1 MSNLTACQT
10 IAQWVAE
17 FDLDHVPVAAR
28 TAAMQSWVDVLGCMV
43 GGQTIE
49 AVGKVRT
56 LTLNE
61 YGEGPCRIAGMD
73 HTTSATGAALTNG
86 AAAHALDYDDT
97 SYAGV
102 VHASATIAAAVL
114 AASDHADTDGRTVFT
129 AFIAGSE
136 AEYAFGRA
144 ASNQIF
150 MDGWWTTSVFGGLGA
165 AAGASKALGLNTEQ
179 TALAISHALCRAS
192 GLRIANGTEAK
203 FVGNGQVAALGI
215 TSAQFGEAGISAP
228 LDALE
233 GVNGM
238 AHLIKR
244 SPLEI
249 SQLDDLGKHWS
260 ILDPGVYLKPY
271 PACSA
276 SHAAAE
282 ATSELLHENDLGPD
296 DISAIE
302 VDVPQIVIDSLVYDV
317 PNRVPQGQ
325 FSLPFILACVIMDRG
340 FTVARAGPDALADSA
355 VRALIP
361 KISMHHD
368 PDLTAKS
375 EAGEIGPEC
384 ARVRIRTV
392 DGSNIERFNSE
403 AVGAPKKPM
412 SDVQVNNKFHELATA
427 AGHGGRA
434 NAWLQ
439 RIRNIV
445 NLQRCRDLWQDE
457 G

>member
-1 MSNLTACQT
+1 MFLAAWWAGRPLMPFEKFARWHSTNTAP
-10 IAQWVAE
+10 
-17 FDLDHVPVAAR
+17 DLVGSLAR
-28 TAAMQSWVDVLGCMV
+28 TTPL
-43 GGQTIE
+43 
-49 AVGKVRT
+49 R
-56 LTLNE
+56 
-61 YGEGPCRIAGMD
+61 P
-73 HTTSATGAALTNG
+73 TGAALANG
-86 AAAHALDYDDT
+86 AAAHAPDYDDT

-114 AASDHADTDGRTVFT
+114 AASDHSDTDGRTVFT

-165 AAGASKALGLNTEQ
+165 AAGASKAFGLNTEQ
-179 TALAISHALCRAS
+179 TALAIAHALCRAS
-192 GLRIANGTEAK
+192 GLRIANGTDAK

-215 TSAQFGEAGISAP
+215 TSAQFAEAGISAP

-244 SPLEI
+244 SPLEL

-282 ATSELLHENDLGPD
+282 VTIELLEENDLGPD
-296 DISAIE
+296 NISAIE
-302 VDVPQIVIDSLVYDV
+302 VDAPQIVIDSLIYDI

-340 FTVARAGPDALADSA
+340 FTVERTGSGRTGRYGCAGPHTENLNASRPRLN
-355 VRALIP
+355 R
-361 KISMHHD
+361 KI
-368 PDLTAKS
+368 
-375 EAGEIGPEC
+375 
-384 ARVRIRTV
+384 
-392 DGSNIERFNSE
+392 
-403 AVGAPKKPM
+403 
-412 SDVQVNNKFHELATA
+412 Q
-427 AGHGGRA
+427 GR
-434 NAWLQ
+434 
-439 RIRNIV
+439 
-445 NLQRCRDLWQDE
+445 RDRPRMCS
-457 G
+457 GTY

>member
-1 MSNLTACQT
+1 MNNFTACQT
-10 IAQWVAE
+10 IAQWVAN
-17 FDLDHVPVAAR
+17 FDLNDMPVPAR
-28 TAAMQSWVDVLGCMV
+28 NTAMKSWVDVLGCMV
-43 GGQTIE
+43 GGQTID
-49 AVGKVRT
+49 AVRKVHR
-56 LTLNE
+56 LALNE
-61 YGEGPCRIAGMD
+61 YGTGPCRIAGTD
-73 HTTSATGAALTNG
+73 HSTSATGAALANG

-102 VHASATIAAAVL
+102 VHASATISAAVL
-114 AASDHADTDGRTVFT
+114 AASDHSDTDGHTVFT

-165 AAGASKALGLNTEQ
+165 AAGASKAFGLNTDQ
-179 TALAISHALCRAS
+179 TALAIAHALCRAS
-192 GLRIANGTEAK
+192 GLRIANGTDAK

-215 TSAQFGEAGISAP
+215 TSAQLAKAGISAP

-244 SPLEI
+244 SPLELNL
-249 SQLDDLGKHWS
+249 LDNLGAHWS

-282 ATSELLHENDLGPD
+282 VTIELLEENDLGPD
-296 DISAIE
+296 NISAVE
-302 VDVPQIVIDSLVYDV
+302 VDAPQIVIDSLIYDI

-325 FSLPFILACVIMDRG
+325 FSLPFILACVIIDRR
-340 FTVARAGPDALADSA
+340 FTVERTGSGALDDMA
-355 VRALIP
+355 VRALMP

-368 PDLTAKS
+368 PGLTAKS
-375 EAGEIGPEC
+375 KAAEIGPEC
-384 ARVRIRTV
+384 ARVRIRTK
-392 DGSNIERFNSE
+392 GGKTIERFKSE
-403 AVGAPKKPM
+403 AIGAPAKPM
-412 SDVQVNNKFHELATA
+412 SEVQVENKFRELATA
-427 AGHGGRA
+427 AGHAERA
-434 NAWLQ
+434 EVWLQ

-445 NLQRCRDLWQDE
+445 NLKRCRDLWQN
-457 G
+457 

>member
-1 MSNLTACQT
+1 MNNLTACQT
-10 IAQWVAE
+10 IAQWVAA
-17 FDLDHVPVAAR
+17 FDLDHVPVAAQ

-43 GGQTIE
+43 GGQTID
-49 AVGKVRT
+49 AVIKIRT
-56 LTLNE
+56 LVLNE
-61 YGEGPCRIAGMD
+61 YGAGHCRIAGTD
-73 HTTSATGAALTNG
+73 HTTSATGAAMANG
-86 AAAHALDYDDT
+86 ASAHALDYDDT

-114 AASDHADTDGRTVFT
+114 AAADHTDTDGRTLFT

-165 AAGASKALGLNTEQ
+165 AVGASKAFGLNMEQ
-179 TALAISHALCRAS
+179 TALAIAHALCRAS
-192 GLRIANGTEAK
+192 GLRIANGTDAK
-203 FVGNGQVAALGI
+203 FVGNGQVAALGV
-215 TSAQFGEAGISAP
+215 TSAQFAEAGISAP

-244 SPLEI
+244 SPLEL
-249 SQLDDLGKHWS
+249 SQLDDLGAHWS

-282 ATSELLHENDLGPD
+282 ATIELLHENDLGPD

-302 VDVPQIVIDSLVYDV
+302 VDAPQIVIDSLVYDV

-325 FSLPFILACVIMDRG
+325 FSLPFILACVILDRD
-340 FTVARAGPDALADSA
+340 FTVARAGPDALADA
-355 VRALIP
+355 AIRTLMP

-375 EAGEIGPEC
+375 EACEIGPEC
-384 ARVRIRTV
+384 ARVRIRTA
-392 DGSNIERFNSE
+392 GGNTIERFNSE
-403 AVGAPKKPM
+403 AVGAPTKPM
-412 SDVQVNNKFHELATA
+412 SDIQVDTKFHELATA
-427 AGHGGRA
+427 AGHARRA
-434 NAWLQ
+434 DAWLQ

-445 NLQRCRDLWQDE
+445 NLGRCRDLWQD
-457 G
+457 